1 MATNA
6 TTHTG
11 CTNFGEPHSLVPSSI
26 HDTRQHCAKTNLL
39 TDLASTAA
47 VACLSTEKTRNLRR
61 CKNTCCNTKICLNHV
76 IGVPR
81 RVDMAIT
88 KYIYRNRCQNQL
100 QFNKQI
106 QNMNMSSLL
115 GVWLLRLKT
124 SLTRWS
130 IMGTVKP
137 HKQPTSAFHLKR
149 PRTAAHL

>member
-1 MATNA
+1 MAKNA

-11 CTNFGEPHSLVPSSI
+11 CTNFGKPHSLVPSSI

-47 VACLSTEKTRNLRR
+47 VACLSTEKTRNLRP
-61 CKNTCCNTKICLNHV
+61 CKNTCCNTKICLYHA
-76 IGVPR
+76 IGVLR

-88 KYIYRNRCQNQL
+88 KCIYRNRCQNQL
-100 QFNKQI
+100 QFNKRI
-106 QNMNMSSLL
+106 QNTTMSSLL
-115 GVWLLRLKT
+115 GVCLLRLKA

-130 IMGTVKP
+130 MMRTVKP
-137 HKQPTSAFHLKR
+137 HNQPTSAFRLKR